1 MGRAERRQAE
11 REQRR
16 AKRRAPGTVNPLGG
30 GQGVQPRLTLKT
42 SCRESS
48 VQGSTLSVPRPVPT
62 SLTTALPPVA
72 RIVSDP
78 PRATSDDPPS
88 TVRTPPSSSDRVRA
102 APLQVTSFGC
112 GVLADVHPQALGLT
126 YWFDVE
132 PEGEPHPVTIRF
144 TGRRISPGDVS
155 GATTFTV
162 DHTVPRVLPGSGR
175 IAVTTRVQD
184 VAAGNWEVCAT
195 RLKAEP
201 AATGPRTGAA
211 LMPTSSA
218 SGATGYAPWVRTVAP
233 GVRIGAWPL
242 LVALGTVVA
251 LVLQAILAAR
261 AGLPAGS
268 VLLWSIIACLAG
280 LVGAKLYYI
289 VQHLGTTRKRGL
301 LLNGMCL
308 QGFVLAVLAT
318 LVIGAAVL
326 RLPAG
331 SVLDVSTPGL
341 VLAMGIGRIGC
352 FLGGCCA
359 GRPTASRWGLWSSD
373 RSLGLRRIPVQ
384 LMESG
389 WALVIGSTSLTVALA
404 GAAAPAG
411 VLFVAALSA
420 YIFGRQLLFP
430 LRDLPRRTAGGRIV
444 IMVVS
449 ALVLCA
455 MVVWHVTS

>member
-1 MGRAERRQAE
+1 
-11 REQRR
+11 
-16 AKRRAPGTVNPLGG
+16 
-30 GQGVQPRLTLKT
+30 
-42 SCRESS
+42 
-48 VQGSTLSVPRPVPT
+48 
-62 SLTTALPPVA
+62 
-72 RIVSDP
+72 
-78 PRATSDDPPS
+78 
-88 TVRTPPSSSDRVRA
+88 
-102 APLQVTSFGC
+102 
-112 GVLADVHPQALGLT
+112 
-126 YWFDVE
+126 
-132 PEGEPHPVTIRF
+132 
-144 TGRRISPGDVS
+144 
-155 GATTFTV
+155 
-162 DHTVPRVLPGSGR
+162 
-175 IAVTTRVQD
+175 
-184 VAAGNWEVCAT
+184 
-195 RLKAEP
+195 
-201 AATGPRTGAA
+201 
-211 LMPTSSA
+211 MPTSSA

-308 QGFVLAVLAT
+308 QGFVLAALGT

-404 GAAAPAG
+404 GVAAPAG

-430 LRDLPRRTAGGRIV
+430 LRDLPRRTAGGRVV